1 MVICNDIVFI
11 EYDEGRLGLPNTPVI
26 MEQELKKNPSKHN
39 ISLFTYSRIHKFT
52 YSRTFLFNK
61 VDLSTKSFLLDI
73 VFSNVIDPSITSTRR
88 VSIRRVFRVC
98 EACSVARS
106 REVSS
111 SLLRVSSLSWW
122 IYMFIC
128 L

>member
-98 EACSVARS
+98 EA
-106 REVSS
+106 
-111 SLLRVSSLSWW
+111 
-122 IYMFIC
+122 
-128 L
+128 